1 MNLREE
7 LEKVKLE
14 LQASFER
21 LAKEGQITLND
32 LDQVYD
38 LMDEMESLSEE
49 EFKTRLNDLKKKFGV
64 VDI

>member
-1 MNLREE
+1 M
-7 LEKVKLE
+7 
-14 LQASFER
+14 
-21 LAKEGQITLND
+21 ND

-64 VDI
+64 VWISKRRRSIGRQLYVQTR